1 VLAANGGG
9 ATHSWGAA
17 ATSGNATRN
26 LHVGRPNY
34 TSTVVPFVGLI
45 ESVSFINKSF
55 PLSWVQRASLDP
67 YNMLLEPDEIYL
79 GGPSVAAS
87 TYTLSAATY
96 TNLTSTG
103 VTPRVT
109 VTVA

>member
-1 VLAANGGG
+1 MSAVLIPGVGLVDDTESGSAVLLPGGG
-9 ATHSWGAA
+9 LFQESASAT
-17 ATSGNATRN
+17 T
-26 LHVGRPNY
+26 
-34 TSTVVPFVGLI
+34 
-45 ESVSFINKSF
+45 
-55 PLSWVQRASLDP
+55 
-67 YNMLLEPDEIYL
+67 
-79 GGPSVAAS
+79 

>member
-1 VLAANGGG
+1 MIGAAPIASVPIAAAPAPVG
-9 ATHSWGAA
+9 AT
-17 ATSGNATRN
+17 
-26 LHVGRPNY
+26 
-34 TSTVVPFVGLI
+34 
-45 ESVSFINKSF
+45 
-55 PLSWVQRASLDP
+55 
-67 YNMLLEPDEIYL
+67 
-79 GGPSVAAS
+79 